1 MISESALRADE
12 EDFASGG
19 FADVRRG
26 ELMEKNSGRRR
37 VCLKRIKLAAQ
48 EGEEGRMN
56 REKVINPPS
65 LDGRSVI
72 RLTAGRNSMRKFPSG
87 CG

>member
-1 MISESALRADE
+1 MISKRALRVDA

-26 ELMEKNSGRRR
+26 ELLQKNSNRRR
-37 VCLKRIKLAAQ
+37 VCLKRIKLATKD
-48 EGEEGRMN
+48 EEEGRMN
-56 REKVINPPS
+56 REKVINPLS

-72 RLTAGRNSMRKFPSG
+72 
-87 CG
+87 